1 MFKFGVRKI
10 QFFFFILYSSLVWM
24 LIYCRF
30 YVETALI
37 SYQQSL
43 VSLDIVQHVLF
54 PLIEY
59 CTNSSPL
66 KE

>member
-1 MFKFGVRKI
+1 MFKVGVRNI
-10 QFFFFILYSSLVWM
+10 YFRFFVILYSSLVSM

-43 VSLDIVQHVLF
+43 VSLDIVQHVL
-54 PLIEY
+54 Y
-59 CTNSSPL
+59 S
-66 KE
+66 